1 MNNDKLTPMKRLSN
15 QMKDFRANMLPMF
28 REVILNKVESK
39 FNKYDFYNPLY
50 TKGVKND
57 FVIFFKSKT
66 SDISLGFTFNYIDLP
81 IEKQTVYATFNTT
94 SDNKTMLTSSIF
106 SINDFKIKLNQFN
119 QLTKNNDRL
128 FFEDII
134 EYFSQVFLQSKINI
148 KKELKERQEYLNALS
163 ITKYEELKL
172 KQLSDELNDISK
184 KYDKQYEQSIIE
196 VAKLPETLEIKQ
208 LKLKMENLMLTVQR
222 KKENIETKLELPY
235 LLEKKQNAIKEYN
248 FAKKIYEQEMDK
260 HIKNE
265 PGYIKYNLNYKA
277 KKL

>member
-1 MNNDKLTPMKRLSN
+1 MRKVLKSFQYDKEKMSLS
-15 QMKDFRANMLPMF
+15 
-28 REVILNKVESK
+28 
-39 FNKYDFYNPLY
+39 Y
-50 TKGVKND
+50 
-57 FVIFFKSKT
+57 
-66 SDISLGFTFNYIDLP
+66 
-81 IEKQTVYATFNTT
+81 
-94 SDNKTMLTSSIF
+94 
-106 SINDFKIKLNQFN
+106 KL
-119 QLTKNNDRL
+119 
-128 FFEDII
+128 
-134 EYFSQVFLQSKINI
+134 V
-148 KKELKERQEYLNALS
+148 
-163 ITKYEELKL
+163 
-172 KQLSDELNDISK
+172 ELNLKGKNKFYAFCGPLAKSHTGF
-184 KYDKQYEQSIIE
+184 YPLWNMPDKQYEQSIIE